1 MNIRQT
7 LHSFV
12 NLCVECS
19 FRGTPHAKAQRRKES
34 RKVKLYRE
42 LSKAL
47 VALALLTSVSFLL
60 PWRTRAC
67 GPFFTDAIF
76 VYTKHPDFPLENF
89 AAGKLGV
96 LQPSYARSYL
106 VAAYRNLTGNS
117 LSVAEAKGIR
127 ALWEERLGYGWEMHD
142 EDWIKAWVE
151 ARKKVSGVAAP
162 TEIKAFRN
170 REKPHEYETYLNC
183 QQDAFDNAVATLND
197 RMKQFGWDSLAVR
210 SWVAAQDLVFANC
223 SEGKHIPAE
232 ASTEAPDLPPLL
244 RADRA
249 YQIAAANFYA
259 GSFDEAKQ
267 RFDLIARDDASPWR
281 DKAAYLAARSLL
293 RKGSFAEKEEEGRP
307 AMAEAETR
315 LNAIIKDKSLASSHH
330 AAARL
335 LNLTR
340 LRLHPEEKLHE
351 LAHAIMKR
359 DASADFKQ
367 DVWDYTVL
375 LDKFLGDDED
385 ATKLTATATLKSDD
399 LTDWVITFEAGS
411 ADAVTHTFQ
420 RWEQTKALPWLVAA
434 IARSDGQKADA
445 LLSAAA
451 AVDHSSPAFPSLA
464 FHYVRLL
471 IARGRSDE
479 ARAMLDKTLAND
491 RAQLTPSAVNLLL
504 GQRMMLASNLDEFLQ
519 AAQRKPAGLSDD
531 NDGREIPDDES
542 QAKDTTKGAEVF
554 FAPDSAAIFNQAMP
568 VTILKDAA
576 HNTILAPNLRV
587 DVAQAAFVRAAL
599 LDDRDTA
606 IQASQALAAMR
617 PELRQFLSA
626 YERAAAPDASRFA
639 AAFTSLKFPG
649 LRPYVSAGVGR
660 ATPLN
665 EIDSYRDNY
674 WCAEPP
680 ASLSG
685 PPSNGEEETGKSK
698 TKPVEAPAFL
708 KTSKTLGARQ
718 FAALQ
723 ALGTAPNYLCR
734 IAIEWTEKTPAD
746 PRSPEALHLA
756 VRSTR
761 YGCTDKETGRWS
773 KAAYDLLHRRYPNT
787 VWAKNTKYWFKD

>member
-1 MNIRQT
+1 MNIRRYRRST
-7 LHSFV
+7 
-12 NLCVECS
+12 
-19 FRGTPHAKAQRRKES
+19 KAI
-34 RKVKLYRE
+34 L
-42 LSKAL
+42 
-47 VALALLTSVSFLL
+47 ALALIASVSALL
-60 PWRTRAC
+60 PYRTQAC

-127 ALWEERLGYGWEMHD
+127 ALWQDRLSNAWEIHD
-142 EDWIKAWVE
+142 DEWIKSWVE
-151 ARKKVSGVAAP
+151 ARKKVPGVATP
-162 TEIKAFRN
+162 PEIKAFRN
-170 REKPHEYETYLNC
+170 REKPHEYESYLNC
-183 QQDAFDNAVATLND
+183 QQDAFDNAIATLD
-197 RMKQFGWDSLAVR
+197 ERIKQFGADSLGVK
-210 SWVAAQDLVFANC
+210 SWLAAQDLVFANC
-223 SEGKHIPAE
+223 SEGKLIPAA

-244 RADRA
+244 RTDRA

-259 GSFDEAKQ
+259 GAFDEARQ
-267 RFDLIARDDASPWR
+267 QFDSIARDDASPWR

-307 AMAEAETR
+307 ALADAETR
-315 LNAIIKDKSLASSHH
+315 LNAIVKDRSLASMHR

-340 LRLHPEEKLHE
+340 LRLRPEEKLHE
-351 LAHAIMKR
+351 LARVIIKK
-359 DASADFKQ
+359 DASSDFKQ

-385 ATKLTATATLKSDD
+385 TAKLSAATTLKSDD
-399 LTDWVITFEAGS
+399 LTDWVVTFEAAS
-411 ADAVTHTFQ
+411 AAAVAHSFQ
-420 RWEQTKALPWLVAA
+420 RWEQTKSLPWLVAA

-464 FHYVRLL
+464 FHVVRLL
-471 IARGRSDE
+471 IARGRAGE

-491 RAQLTPSAVNLLL
+491 RAQLTPSALNLLL
-504 GQRMMLASNLDEFLQ
+504 GQRMMLAANLDEFLQ
-519 AAQRKPAGLSDD
+519 TAQRKPAGLSDD
-531 NDGREIPDDES
+531 NDGREIPEEEDP
-542 QAKDTTKGAEVF
+542 ATATTNAAQLF
-554 FAPDSAAIFNQAMP
+554 FASDSAAILNQVMP

-576 HNTILAPNLRV
+576 SGTILAPNLRR

-599 LDDRDTA
+599 LDDHDTA
-606 IQASQALAAMR
+606 IQAARTLTAIQ

-626 YERAAAPDASRFA
+626 YERGATPDARRFA
-639 AAFTSLKFPG
+639 AAFLSLKFPG

-660 ATPLN
+660 ATPIS

-674 WCAEPP
+674 WCAAPP

-685 PPSNGEEETGKSK
+685 SPSEGEGETAKSK
-698 TKPVEAPAFL
+698 TMPVEAPPFL
-708 KTSKTLGARQ
+708 KASKALGSRQ

-723 ALGTAPNYLCR
+723 ALGPAPNYLCR
-734 IAIEWTEKTPAD
+734 IAIEWTEKNPAD
-746 PRSPEALHLA
+746 PSSPEALHLA

>member
-1 MNIRQT
+1 MIARNSTR
-7 LHSFV
+7 
-12 NLCVECS
+12 
-19 FRGTPHAKAQRRKES
+19 
-34 RKVKLYRE
+34 
-42 LSKAL
+42 AL
-47 VALALLTSVSFLL
+47 VALALIASVSFLL
-60 PWRTRAC
+60 PYRTRAC

-76 VYTKHPDFPLENF
+76 VYTKHPDFPLESF

-96 LQPSYARSYL
+96 LRPSYARSYL
-106 VAAYRNLTGNS
+106 VAAYRNLSGNS
-117 LSVAEAKGIR
+117 LSDAEAKGIK
-127 ALWEERLGYGWEMHD
+127 ALWDDRLNLSWELHD
-142 EDWIKAWVE
+142 EEWIKTWVE
-151 ARKKVSGVAAP
+151 ARKKVPGVTVP
-162 TEIKAFRN
+162 PEIKAFRN
-170 REKPHEYETYLNC
+170 REKPHEYESYLNC

-197 RMKQFGWDSLAVR
+197 RIKQLGADSPGVK

-259 GSFDEAKQ
+259 GSLDEARQ
-267 RFDLIARDDASPWR
+267 QFDSIARDDASPWR

-293 RKGSFAEKEEEGRP
+293 RKGSFAEKEEQGRP
-307 AMAEAETR
+307 ALAEAETR
-315 LNAIIKDKSLASSHH
+315 LNTIVKDKSLASVHR

-340 LRLHPEEKLHE
+340 LRLRPEEKLHE
-351 LAHAIMKR
+351 LANVIVKR

-375 LDKFLGDDED
+375 LDKFLGDDQD
-385 ATKLTATATLKSDD
+385 ATKLSATATLKSDD
-399 LTDWVITFEAGS
+399 LTDWVITFEAAS
-411 ADAVTHTFQ
+411 AEAVTHSLQ
-420 RWEQTKALPWLVAA
+420 RWEQTKALPWLVTA
-434 IARSDGQKADA
+434 ISKTDGQKADA

-451 AVDHSSPAFPSLA
+451 GIDRNSPAFSSLA
-464 FHYVRLL
+464 FHTVRLL
-471 IARGRSDE
+471 IARGRADE
-479 ARAMLDKTLAND
+479 ARAMLDRTLAND
-491 RAQLTPSAVNLLL
+491 RSQLTPSALNLLL
-504 GQRMMLASNLDEFLQ
+504 GQRMMLAANLEEFLQ

-531 NDGREIPDDES
+531 NDGREIPEEED
-542 QAKDTTKGAEVF
+542 QTKRTTKDAQLF
-554 FAPDSAAIFNQAMP
+554 FATDSATIFNQVMP

-576 HNTILAPNLRV
+576 RVTILAPNLRR

-606 IQASQALAAMR
+606 LQAAQALATSQ

-626 YERAAAPDASRFA
+626 YERAATPEARRFA
-639 AAFTSLKFPG
+639 AAFASLKFPG

-660 ATPLN
+660 ATPMN

-685 PPSNGEEETGKSK
+685 PPSEGEEGTGKSK
-698 TKPVEAPAFL
+698 PKPVEAPPFL
-708 KTSKTLGARQ
+708 KASKALGAGQ

-734 IAIEWTEKTPAD
+734 IAIEWTEKNPAD

>member
-1 MNIRQT
+1 MIAGNSTR
-7 LHSFV
+7 
-12 NLCVECS
+12 
-19 FRGTPHAKAQRRKES
+19 
-34 RKVKLYRE
+34 
-42 LSKAL
+42 AL
-47 VALALLTSVSFLL
+47 VALALIASVSFLL
-60 PWRTRAC
+60 PYRTRAC

-76 VYTKHPDFPLENF
+76 VYTKHPDFPLESF

-96 LQPSYARSYL
+96 LRPSYARSYL
-106 VAAYRNLTGNS
+106 VAAYRNLSGNS
-117 LSVAEAKGIR
+117 LSNAEAKGIKS
-127 ALWEERLGYGWEMHD
+127 LWDDRLNLGWELHD
-142 EDWIKAWVE
+142 EEWIKAWVE
-151 ARKKVSGVAAP
+151 ARKKVPGVAAP
-162 TEIKAFRN
+162 PEIKAFRN
-170 REKPHEYETYLNC
+170 REKPHEYESYLNC

-197 RMKQFGWDSLAVR
+197 RIKRLGADSPGVK

-223 SEGKHIPAE
+223 SEGKHMPAE

-259 GSFDEAKQ
+259 GSFDEARQ
-267 RFDLIARDDASPWR
+267 QFDSIARDDASPWR

-307 AMAEAETR
+307 ALADAETR
-315 LNAIIKDKSLASSHH
+315 LNTIVKDKSLVSVHRPAS
-330 AAARL
+330 RL

-340 LRLHPEEKLHE
+340 LRLRPEEKLHE
-351 LAHAIMKR
+351 LAKVIMKR
-359 DASADFKQ
+359 DASPDFKQ

-375 LDKFLGDDED
+375 LDKFLGDEED
-385 ATKLTATATLKSDD
+385 ATKLRATATLKSDD
-399 LTDWVITFEAGS
+399 LTDWVITFEAAS
-411 ADAVTHTFQ
+411 AEAVTHSLQ
-420 RWEQTKALPWLVAA
+420 RWEQKKALPWLVTA
-434 IARSDGQKADA
+434 IAKSDGQRADE

-451 AVDHSSPAFPSLA
+451 GVDHSSPAFPSLA
-464 FHYVRLL
+464 FHSVRLL

-479 ARAMLDKTLAND
+479 ARVMLDKTLAKD
-491 RAQLTPSAVNLLL
+491 RAQLTPSALNLLL
-504 GQRMMLASNLDEFLQ
+504 GQRMMLAANLDEFLQ
-519 AAQRKPAGLSDD
+519 TAQRKPAGLSDD
-531 NDGREIPDDES
+531 NDGREIPEEED
-542 QAKDTTKGAEVF
+542 QTKLTAKEAQLF
-554 FAPDSAAIFNQAMP
+554 FATDSAAIFNQVMP

-576 HNTILAPNLRV
+576 QGTILVPNLRR
-587 DVAQAAFVRAAL
+587 DVTQAALVRAAL

-606 IQASQALAAMR
+606 LQAARVLATLQ

-626 YERAAAPDASRFA
+626 YERAATPDARRFA
-639 AAFTSLKFPG
+639 AAFASLKFPG

-660 ATPLN
+660 ATPMN
-665 EIDSYRDNY
+665 QIDSYRDNY

-685 PPSNGEEETGKSK
+685 PPSNSEAETGKSK
-698 TKPVEAPAFL
+698 PKPVEAPAFL
-708 KTSKTLGARQ
+708 KASKAVGARQ

-734 IAIEWTEKTPAD
+734 IAIDWTEKNPAD